1 MKVRIASTLLLIGV
15 ITAALL
21 SEPSGQDAALP
32 EPVCE
37 PVHTI
42 AQNVPSCEPTPY
54 ISVAEPTPAELSVST
69 VQPISVVSEKNT
81 PMDVA
86 FTLNIRHSNIRVGYE
101 TSEEAL
107 EQRPGWLNTSAY
119 PGTPGVCV
127 VYGHRNRRHLRAL
140 EKLELGDA
148 VTVTI
153 SAEKVL
159 TYIVTD
165 IRVVDELADIVLSST
180 EIPTLVLVTCY
191 PFRYTGNAPQKYVV
205 TAVVRGERP

>member
-1 MKVRIASTLLLIGV
+1 M
-15 ITAALL
+15 
-21 SEPSGQDAALP
+21 
-32 EPVCE
+32 
-37 PVHTI
+37 
-42 AQNVPSCEPTPY
+42 
-54 ISVAEPTPAELSVST
+54 
-69 VQPISVVSEKNT
+69 
-81 PMDVA
+81 
-86 FTLNIRHSNIRVGYE
+86 GYE

-191 PFRYTGNAPQKYVV
+191 PFRYTGNAP
-205 TAVVRGERP
+205 